1 LDGLLIDLSM
11 KVSPWAVVAREKAAL
26 NLHPG
31 LDHDGLLV
39 FDRGYSRHAWH
50 KKLTDKSLIWVTR
63 ARKGM
68 HCEVAKNLPVANGG
82 TVIRNRIIRVTN
94 QPRRSAQTVADI

>member
-1 LDGLLIDLSM
+1 LFSLDGLLIDLSM
-11 KVSPWAVVAREKAAL
+11 KVFPWADFAREKAAFK
-26 NLHPG
+26 LHPR

-50 KKLTDKSLIWVTR
+50 KKLTDKGLTWVPR

-68 HCEVAKNLPVANGG
+68 RCEVAKNLPVADGG
-82 TVIRNRIIRVTN
+82 TVICNRIMR
-94 QPRRSAQTVADI
+94 